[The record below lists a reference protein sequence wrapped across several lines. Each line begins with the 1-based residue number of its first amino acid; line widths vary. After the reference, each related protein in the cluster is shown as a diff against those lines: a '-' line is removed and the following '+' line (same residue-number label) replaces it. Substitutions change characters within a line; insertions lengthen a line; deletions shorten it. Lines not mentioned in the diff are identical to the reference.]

1 MLKLRSKVG
10 RRANHSIYG
19 DIVIFLFLC
28 FLGVFMVIPFVYAIV
43 QSLKPIEELFI
54 FPPRFFVVNPTA
66 DNFINLLLST
76 DNMWVPFERYIANSI
91 YMTLVGSAGAVILS
105 SMAAFPLAK
114 FVFPGSKIYF
124 KIITLS
130 LLFVYE
136 VTYIPQYIL
145 LSRLNLID
153 TSFSIIVPA
162 FAWTLGLFLMKQF
175 MSQIPDSII
184 EAATVDGSST
194 WKTFWHLIMPNV
206 KPAWLT
212 AFILS
217 FQALWNRD
225 TSAYIFT
232 EQLKNLPAMF
242 RQITV
247 TQTIATV
254 GIAAAAAVVLMIPP
268 ILVFLFSQSKI
279 LETMAYSG
287 IKG

>member
-1 MLKLRSKVG
+1 MKSFRSKVG

-19 DIVIFLFLC
+19 DAGIAVFLAL
-28 FLGVFMVIPFVYAIV
+28 LGLFMVIPFVYSIV
-43 QSLKPIEELFI
+43 QSLKPVEELFV
-54 FPPRFFVVNPTA
+54 FPPKFFVRNPTA

-76 DNMWVPFERYIANSI
+76 NNMWVPFERYILNSV
-91 YMTLVGSAGAVILS
+91 YMTIVGSLGSVVIA
-105 SMAAFPLAK
+105 SMAAYPLAK
-114 FVFPGSKIYF
+114 FVFPGSRTYF
-124 KIITLS
+124 RIITLS

-145 LSRLNLID
+145 LSRLGLID
-153 TSFSIIVPA
+153 SPLSIIVPA
-162 FAWTLGLFLMKQF
+162 FASSLGLFLMKQF
-175 MSQIPDSII
+175 MSQIPDSLI

-194 WKTFWHLIMPNV
+194 WHTFWKLIMPNV

-225 TSAYIFT
+225 TSTFIFT

-242 RQITV
+242 RQISV
-247 TQTIATV
+247 SNTIATV
-254 GIAAAAAVVLMIPP
+254 GIASAAAVILMIPP
-268 ILVFLFSQSKI
+268 ILVFLFSQSRI

>member
-1 MLKLRSKVG
+1 MSLKSKVG

-19 DIVIFLFLC
+19 DIAIFIFLCL
-28 FLGVFMVIPFVYAIV
+28 LGLFMIIPFIYSIV
-43 QSLKPIEELFI
+43 QSLKQIEELFV
-54 FPPRFFVVNPTA
+54 FPPKFFVRNQTA
-66 DNFINLLLST
+66 DNFINLLMST
-76 DNMWVPFERYIANSI
+76 NNMWVPFERYIFNSI
-91 YMTLVGSAGAVILS
+91 YMTIVGSAGSVIIS
-105 SMAAFPLAK
+105 SMAAYPLAK
-114 FVFPGSKIYF
+114 FVFPGSKLYF
-124 KIITLS
+124 RIITLS

-145 LSRLNLID
+145 LSKMSLID
-153 TSFSIIVPA
+153 TPFAIILPV
-162 FAWTLGLFLMKQF
+162 FASSLGLFRMKQF
-175 MSQIPDSII
+175 MSQIPDSLV
-184 EAATVDGSST
+184 EAATVDGAGT
-194 WKTFWHLIMPNV
+194 WTTFWVLIMPNV

-225 TSAYIFT
+225 TSAFIFT

-242 RQITV
+242 RQISV
-247 TQTIATV
+247 SNTIATV
-254 GIAAAAAVVLMIPP
+254 GIASAAAVILMIPP

>member
-1 MLKLRSKVG
+1 MSLKSKVG

-19 DIVIFLFLC
+19 DFTILIFLCL
-28 FLGVFMVIPFVYAIV
+28 LGLFMIIPFIYSIV
-43 QSLKPIEELFI
+43 QSLKPIEELFV
-54 FPPRFFVVNPTA
+54 FPPKFFVRNPTA
-66 DNFINLLLST
+66 DNFINLLMST
-76 DNMWVPFERYIANSI
+76 NNMWVPFERYIFNSI
-91 YMTLVGSAGAVILS
+91 YMTIVGSVGSVIIS
-105 SMAAFPLAK
+105 SMAAYPLAK
-114 FVFPGSKIYF
+114 FIFPGSKIYF

-145 LSRLNLID
+145 LSKLSLID
-153 TSFSIIVPA
+153 TPFAIILPV
-162 FAWTLGLFLMKQF
+162 FASSLGLFLMKQF
-175 MSQIPDSII
+175 MSQIPDSLV
-184 EAATVDGSST
+184 EAATVDGAST
-194 WKTFWHLIMPNV
+194 WTTFWMLIMPNV

-225 TSAYIFT
+225 TSAFIFT

-242 RQITV
+242 RQISV
-247 TQTIATV
+247 SNTIATV
-254 GIAAAAAVVLMIPP
+254 GIASAAAVILMIPP

>member
-1 MLKLRSKVG
+1 MKRLGSKVG
-10 RRANHSIYG
+10 RRANHSIFG
-19 DIVIFLFLC
+19 DVGIFVFLAALGLF
-28 FLGVFMVIPFVYAIV
+28 MIIPFIYSIV
-43 QSLKPIEELFI
+43 QSLKPVEELFV
-54 FPPRFFVVNPTA
+54 FPPRFFVRNPTA

-76 DNMWVPFERYIANSI
+76 NNMWVPFERYILNSV
-91 YMTLVGSAGAVILS
+91 YMTVIGSAGSVVIA
-105 SMAAFPLAK
+105 SMAAYPLAK
-114 FVFPGSKIYF
+114 FIFPGSKLYF

-145 LSRLNLID
+145 LSRLRLID
-153 TSFSIIVPA
+153 SPLSIIIPA
-162 FAWTLGLFLMKQF
+162 FASSLGLFLMKQF
-175 MSQIPDSII
+175 MSQIPDSLI

-194 WKTFWHLIMPNV
+194 WHTFWKLIMPNV

-225 TSAYIFT
+225 TSSFIFT

-242 RQITV
+242 RQISV
-247 TQTIATV
+247 SNTIATV
-254 GIAAAAAVVLMIPP
+254 GIASAAAVILMIPP
-268 ILVFLFSQSKI
+268 ILVFLFSQSRI

>member
-1 MLKLRSKVG
+1 MFKLRSRVG
-10 RRANHSIYG
+10 KRANRSIYG
-19 DIVIFLFLC
+19 DILIIVFLGF
-28 FLGVFMVIPFVYAIV
+28 FGVFMLIPFIYSIV

-54 FPPRFFVVNPTA
+54 FPPRFFVVNPTS
-66 DNFINLLLST
+66 DNFVNLFLRT
-76 DNMWVPFERYIANSI
+76 YDMWVPFERYVVNSI
-91 YMTLVGSAGAVILS
+91 YMTLVGSAGAVIVS
-105 SMAAFPLAK
+105 AMAAYPLAK
-114 FVFPGSKIYF
+114 FVFPGSKFYSAL
-124 KIITLS
+124 ITLS

-153 TSFSIIVPA
+153 TTLSIVLPA

-175 MSQIPDSII
+175 MSQIPDSLI
-184 EAATVDGSST
+184 EAAIVDGSSS
-194 WKTFWHLIMPNV
+194 WNTFWRIIMPNV

-225 TSAYIFT
+225 TTAFIFT
-232 EQLKNLPAMF
+232 EQLKNLPTMF

-247 TQTIATV
+247 SHTIATV
-254 GIAAAAAVVLMIPP
+254 GIASASAVVLMIPP

>member
-1 MLKLRSKVG
+1 MSLKSKVG

-19 DIVIFLFLC
+19 DVTILIFLCL
-28 FLGVFMVIPFVYAIV
+28 LGLFMIIPFIYSIV
-43 QSLKPIEELFI
+43 QSLKPIEELFV
-54 FPPRFFVVNPTA
+54 FPPKFFVRNPTA
-66 DNFINLLLST
+66 DNFINLLMST
-76 DNMWVPFERYIANSI
+76 NNMWVPFERYIFNSI
-91 YMTLVGSAGAVILS
+91 YMTIVGSAGSVIIS
-105 SMAAFPLAK
+105 SMAAYPLAK
-114 FVFPGSKIYF
+114 FIFPGSKMYF

-145 LSRLNLID
+145 LSKLSLID
-153 TSFSIIVPA
+153 TPFAIILPV
-162 FAWTLGLFLMKQF
+162 FASSLGLFLMKQF
-175 MSQIPDSII
+175 MSQIPDSLV
-184 EAATVDGSST
+184 EAATVDGAST
-194 WKTFWHLIMPNV
+194 WTTFWLLIMPNV

-225 TSAYIFT
+225 TSAFIFT

-242 RQITV
+242 RQISV
-247 TQTIATV
+247 SNTIATV
-254 GIAAAAAVVLMIPP
+254 GIASAAAVILMVPP

>member
-1 MLKLRSKVG
+1 MSLKSKVG

-19 DIVIFLFLC
+19 DITILIFLCL
-28 FLGVFMVIPFVYAIV
+28 LGLFMIIPFIYSIV
-43 QSLKPIEELFI
+43 QSLKPIEELFV
-54 FPPRFFVVNPTA
+54 FPPKFFVRNPTV
-66 DNFINLLLST
+66 DNFINLLMST
-76 DNMWVPFERYIANSI
+76 NNMWVPFERYIFNSI
-91 YMTLVGSAGAVILS
+91 YMTIVGSAGSVIIS
-105 SMAAFPLAK
+105 SMAAYPLAK
-114 FVFPGSKIYF
+114 FLFPGSKMYF

-145 LSRLNLID
+145 LSKLSLID
-153 TSFSIIVPA
+153 TPFAIILPV
-162 FAWTLGLFLMKQF
+162 FASSLGLFLMKQF
-175 MSQIPDSII
+175 MSQIPDSLV
-184 EAATVDGSST
+184 EAATVDGAST
-194 WKTFWHLIMPNV
+194 WTTFWVLIMPNV

-225 TSAYIFT
+225 TSAFIFT

-242 RQITV
+242 RQISV
-247 TQTIATV
+247 SNTIATV
-254 GIAAAAAVVLMIPP
+254 GIASAAAVILMIPP
-268 ILVFLFSQSKI
+268 ILVFVFSQSKI